1 MSVLKTGLFILTT
14 DKRVASINEIYKL
27 VVQLLQ
33 GLVNFTLFILSY
45 TNPYFDGVQTW
56 FWDDPYECK
65 NFWTNLLA
73 AGLGCIEYYY
83 VFLVAC
89 AAILIVI
96 LFSIWLAKGCT
107 NPFESPHA

>member
-1 MSVLKTGLFILTT
+1 MSVLKTVLFVLTT
-14 DKRVASINEIYKL
+14 DKRIASMNEIYKL

-45 TNPYFDGVQTW
+45 SNNYFDGVQVW

-73 AGLGCIEYYY
+73 AGLGCI
-83 VFLVAC
+83 
-89 AAILIVI
+89 
-96 LFSIWLAKGCT
+96 
-107 NPFESPHA
+107 